1 MARTAGGREGAPDVF
16 DPSPRDAGRLVS
28 ICTAIDAGLQPF
40 TAVFEE
46 WVEDLD
52 EPAEQQRAHDDAVG
66 DSADQLLEACQ
77 GGVLGWLA
85 AAVDTADVEAGEHA
99 DDERILELLDE
110 LTAWWRGWESVAEA
124 ALSALDTAK
133 RVVLAR
139 GLIGSEEVHAF
150 YVERLAAS
158 HQLRPGGRRAHSVK
172 LSEVIDHHLA
182 NLSRHPQRYREQAR
196 GDRSSP
202 VASEWVDRLVR
213 LWQCEQTLTRHWRRL
228 RESWSRVEEAARRA
242 VAARHREQVAARER
256 ERQRE
261 QAERARQL
269 ADEAA
274 AVSARVDELTH
285 KAAQLH
291 GPLTLSS
298 KELRKRGWT
307 GLLKALCEGTDQ
319 VPGIPRPQARSVLG
333 FASMTA
339 ALFARHDDA
348 AATASELRSRLA
360 SEGELLRERETLRES
375 IGHAPVSDE
384 ARGAWGALNPWL
396 RSSYQWLR
404 AHWEQLA
411 STFEREAPEEARA
424 LASVLPELEAVD
436 AVTRPSSGEASR

>member
-1 MARTAGGREGAPDVF
+1 MF
-16 DPSPRDAGRLVS
+16 DPSPRDATRLVS
-28 ICTAIDAGLQPF
+28 ICATLDAGLQPF

-52 EPAEQQRAHDDAVG
+52 ESAEQQRAHDDAVAA
-66 DSADQLLEACQ
+66 SADQLLEACQ

-99 DDERILELLDE
+99 DDERILDLLDE
-110 LTAWWRGWESVAEA
+110 VTEWWRGWESVADA
-124 ALSALDTAK
+124 ALTALDTAK

-139 GLIGSEEVHAF
+139 GLIGSDEAHAF

-158 HQLRPGGRRAHSVK
+158 HQLRPGSRRANSVK
-172 LSEVIDHHLA
+172 LSEVIDHHVA

-196 GDRSSP
+196 GDRASP
-202 VASEWVDRLVR
+202 VAREWIDRLVK
-213 LWQCEQTLTRHWRRL
+213 LWQCEQTLTRHRRRL
-228 RESWSRVEEAARRA
+228 RESWTRVEEAARRA
-242 VAARHREQVAARER
+242 VAARHREQVASHER

-274 AVSARVDELTH
+274 VVAARVDELSH
-285 KAAQLH
+285 QAVQLH
-291 GPLTLSS
+291 KPVTLSS

-307 GLLKALCEGTDQ
+307 GLLKTLCEGGDQ

-339 ALFARHDDA
+339 TLLARHDEA
-348 AATASELRSRLA
+348 AAAAHELGGRLA
-360 SEGELLRERETLRES
+360 SEDELLDEREKLRES
-375 IGHAPVSDE
+375 MSHMPVSDE
-384 ARGAWGALNPWL
+384 VRDAWATLHPWL
-396 RSSYQWLR
+396 RSSHQWLR
-404 AHWEQLA
+404 THWAHLA
-411 STFEREAPEEARA
+411 PTLEREAPEEARA
-424 LASVLPELEAVD
+424 LASVLPELDAAD
-436 AVTRPSSGEASR
+436 AVTRSSPGEAPR